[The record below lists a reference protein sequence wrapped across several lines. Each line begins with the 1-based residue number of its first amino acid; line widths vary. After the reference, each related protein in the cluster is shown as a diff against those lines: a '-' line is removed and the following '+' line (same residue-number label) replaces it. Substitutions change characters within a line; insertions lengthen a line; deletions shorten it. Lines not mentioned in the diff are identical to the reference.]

1 MDFFLPALITLL
13 VVIDPIGSAAVAAS
27 LTGHLDRAQAR
38 RIAFKAIGVSSCLYL
53 FFGLA
58 GLAILHHVGISLSAF
73 RIAGGMLLFVTGFR
87 MLFGNHDHA
96 ALTSRD
102 TVYKDSSVVAVFPL
116 SIPLIA
122 GPGCMTALM
131 LLKGRALDEGHD
143 VWLVWAAVGAAMAI
157 TLVCL
162 LLAQVLTRLLGRGI
176 LQIVIRVMGLLL
188 SAMAV
193 QFTVDGLTE
202 LLRHAG

>member
-13 VVIDPIGSAAVAAS
+13 VVIDPIGTAAVAAS
-27 LTGHLDRAQAR
+27 LTGHLEKTQAQ
-38 RIAFKAIGVSSCLYL
+38 RIATKAIGVSACLYL

-58 GLAILHHVGISLSAF
+58 GLAILHHAGITLSAF
-73 RIAGGMLLFVTGFR
+73 RVAGGLLLFVSGFR

-102 TVYKDSSVVAVFPL
+102 TVYKDSSVIAVFPL

-131 LLKGRALDEGHD
+131 LLKGRAVEQGENTM
-143 VWLVWAAVGAAMAI
+143 LVWAAVAAALAI
-157 TLVCL
+157 TFACL
-162 LLAQVLTRLLGRGI
+162 MLAQVLTKLLGRGV

-188 SAMAV
+188 TAMAV
-193 QFTVDGLTE
+193 QFTVDGLRE
-202 LLRHAG
+202 LFMS